1 MTRKLLLATAV
12 AALVTGGALAQTI
25 NNAPQNSPAGV
36 ANEVKQAPRTG
47 DSSQVGGTPSA
58 NTKGLQSQLNTKG
71 LQSQLQDPQRSAPAQ
86 VPHPT
91 APVKR

>member
-1 MTRKLLLATAV
+1 LLATAV

-58 NTKGLQSQLNTKG
+58 NTKGLQSQL
-71 LQSQLQDPQRSAPAQ
+71 QDPRRSGPAQ

>member
-1 MTRKLLLATAV
+1 MTRKLLLATAT
-12 AALVTGGALAQTI
+12 AALMTGSALAQTI
-25 NNAPQNSPAGV
+25 NNAPQNSPTGV
-36 ANEVKQAPRTG
+36 GNEVKQAPRAG

-58 NTKGLQSQLNTKG
+58 NTKA
-71 LQSQLQDPQRSAPAQ
+71 LQSQLQDPERSGPTQ

>member
-1 MTRKLLLATAV
+1 MTRKLLLATAI
-12 AALVTGGALAQTI
+12 AALMTGGALAQTI

-36 ANEVKQAPRTG
+36 GNEVKQAPRTG

-58 NTKGLQSQLNTKG
+58 NTKGLQSQL
-71 LQSQLQDPQRSAPAQ
+71 QDPQRSGPAQ

>member
-1 MTRKLLLATAV
+1 MLATAV
-12 AALVTGGALAQTI
+12 AALVTGGALARTI

-47 DSSQVGGTPSA
+47 DSSQVGRTPPA
-58 NTKGLQSQLNTKG
+58 NTKG
-71 LQSQLQDPQRSAPAQ
+71 LQSQLQDPQRSGPAQ

>member
-12 AALVTGGALAQTI
+12 AALMTGSALAQTI

-36 ANEVKQAPRTG
+36 GNEVKQAPRTG

-58 NTKGLQSQLNTKG
+58 NTKGTPEPASG
-71 LQSQLQDPQRSAPAQ
+71 SAALGPRASSASNRAQ
-86 VPHPT
+86 PLM
-91 APVKR
+91 AQAG